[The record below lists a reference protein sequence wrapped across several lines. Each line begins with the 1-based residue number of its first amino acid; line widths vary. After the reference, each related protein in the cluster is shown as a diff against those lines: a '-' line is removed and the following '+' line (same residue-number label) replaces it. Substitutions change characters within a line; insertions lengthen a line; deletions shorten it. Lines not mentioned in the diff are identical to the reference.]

1 MENLDYIKNEM
12 ITHIPLCTHANPKNI
27 LVVGGV
33 DGIKIELEKY
43 KFLDK
48 VESIES
54 DIINSLA
61 NIEANSFDVV
71 IVNDNT
77 IMEDKLFASLVG
89 KVLTNDGVL
98 STVANNMFSSQDKLE
113 NELKSLDDIFKIV
126 MPYRYEGQ
134 NDNIVTM
141 NTLILASKT
150 YHPTADINLQ
160 RADLTDGFRYYN
172 SDIAIGTFLLPTTIR
187 KRFLGLVK
195 L

>member
-54 DIINSLA
+54 DIINNLA

>member
-12 ITHIPLCTHANPKNI
+12 ITHIPLCTHANPQNI
-27 LVVGGV
+27 LVVGSV

-54 DIINSLA
+54 DIINNLA
-61 NIEANSFDVV
+61 NIEASSFDVV
-71 IVNDNT
+71 IVNDNK
-77 IMEDKLFASLVG
+77 IMEDNLFASLVG
-89 KVLTNDGVL
+89 KVLTNDGIL
-98 STVANNMFSSQDKLE
+98 ATVANNMFNAQDKFE
-113 NELKSLDDIFKIV
+113 SELKSLDDIFKVV
-126 MPYRYEGQ
+126 MPYKYEAQ

-160 RADLTDGFRYYN
+160 RADLTDGFKYYN
-172 SDIAIGTFLLPTTIR
+172 SDIAIGTFLLPTSTR